1 MADVARQHLTD
12 DEERPGLGPLLR
24 LVAWGLA
31 ASGALAV
38 AVLAAQS
45 QSDMGERRVA
55 AVTAPLAAQTEA
67 TREATAQTFMRV
79 LEAEREAKRLGETV
93 KALTAD
99 RDRLAERVT
108 RLEGHIEDLTGSIAL
123 IQPAKRGP
131 SDFDDLML
139 LPPGLTPGTFRAP
152 ETAAAARPPAAGSDV
167 VDPHAAEPRSVPPID
182 PPGSLAS
189 GALASGAM
197 PPVVASASV
206 AVPLPDE
213 PPAASV
219 AGASV
224 AGTVAGLPP
233 SEIPLPRPNPNAQP
247 SGGPAA
253 AAPTA
258 ALRADAPAA
267 PAPAGADAGKRFAIE
282 IGGPNSIDNLKALW
296 TRVRDSQAGDLLAE
310 VKPAI
315 ALRDGG
321 KPGIVEMR
329 LVAGPVANS
338 LAASRL
344 CASVAIA
351 GVACRATS
359 YDGQML
365 TLP

>member
-1 MADVARQHLTD
+1 MTDVARQHLID

-45 QSDMGERRVA
+45 QSDLGERRVA

-67 TREATAQTFMRV
+67 TREATAQTFVRV

-108 RLEGHIEDLTGSIAL
+108 KLEGHIEDLTGSIAL
-123 IQPAKRGP
+123 IQPARRGP
-131 SDFDDLML
+131 AGSDFGDLML
-139 LPPGLTPGTFRAP
+139 LPPVLTPGTFRPP
-152 ETAAAARPPAAGSDV
+152 ETGPAARPLAAGSHA
-167 VDPHAAEPRSVPPID
+167 VDPRTVPPID
-182 PPGSLAS
+182 TAGPLA
-189 GALASGAM
+189 GEPLAGGAM
-197 PPVVASASV
+197 PPVMASASV
-206 AVPLPDE
+206 AVPHPEE
-213 PPAASV
+213 PPAAAV
-219 AGASV
+219 AGTSV

-233 SEIPLPRPNPNAQP
+233 SEIPLPRPNPNAQ
-247 SGGPAA
+247 SLGAQA
-253 AAPTA
+253 A

-267 PAPAGADAGKRFAIE
+267 AAPAGARFAIE
-282 IGGPNSIDNLKALW
+282 IGGPNSIDNLRALW
-296 TRVRDSQAGDLLAE
+296 AKVRDSQAGDLLAE

-365 TLP
+365 NLP